1 MSIPMVKKLIAVVL
15 AGALLIGTVG
25 EAFAAKPAYYSTP
38 GKAQAKSA
46 WQVIG
51 AGNGTWD

>member
-1 MSIPMVKKLIAVVL
+1 MSVAMVKRLIAVVL
-15 AGALLIGTVG
+15 AGALLIGAVG
-25 EAFAAKPAYYSTP
+25 EAFAAKPAYYSGE
-38 GKAQAKSA
+38 GKTHAKSY

>member
-1 MSIPMVKKLIAVVL
+1 MSIPMVKRLIAVVL

-25 EAFAAKPAYYSTP
+25 EAFAAKLPADAA
-38 GKAQAKSA
+38 GKAHAQRA
-46 WQVIG
+46 WQVIS